1 MRRVILGTDWWTD
14 CDDVAALRI
23 CARADKRG
31 LWQLMGVCI
40 DACTPEPDDAAC
52 ASVNAFLTAEGLCDI
67 PIGIDHSAT
76 TYPGPNSYQPV
87 LAARYPHAIASNDEC
102 PDALSLYKTLLRD
115 CADGEAEILEIGFQ
129 QTLAALLNDP
139 EGYTLFRDKVAR
151 LWLMAGSF
159 AENGRGREY
168 NCSVDK
174 KASRAAHIVAE
185 KAPCPVTYLGFEVG
199 VNVLCGG
206 NPENDPLLAQ
216 DPLVCAFDAHG
227 SHNGRCSW
235 DPMLALLALHGD
247 AEKAGYT
254 CRYGRAAIDPEN
266 GENTFAY
273 GTAACFT
280 AQTPHRY
287 VVKNRS
293 DAAFQTELNHW
304 LRDA

>member
-1 MRRVILGTDWWTD
+1 
-14 CDDVAALRI
+14 
-23 CARADKRG
+23 
-31 LWQLMGVCI
+31 MGVCI
-40 DACTPEPDDAAC
+40 DACTPDPDDAAC

-76 TYPGPNSYQPV
+76 TYPGSNSYQPV

-199 VNVLCGG
+199 VSVLCGG

-254 CRYGRAAIDPEN
+254 CRYGRAAIDPET

-273 GTAACFT
+273 GTVACFT

>member
-1 MRRVILGTDWWTD
+1 
-14 CDDVAALRI
+14 
-23 CARADKRG
+23 
-31 LWQLMGVCI
+31 MGVCI

-199 VNVLCGG
+199 VSVLCGG

>member
-23 CARADKRG
+23 CARAHKRW

-199 VNVLCGG
+199 VSVLCGG

-216 DPLVCAFDAHG
+216 DPLVCAFDAPG

-235 DPMLALLALHGD
+235 DPMLAMLALHGD

-254 CRYGRAAIDPEN
+254 CRYGRAAIDPET

-293 DAAFQTELNHW
+293 DAAFQMELNHW